1 MNDVQIRF
9 LKNKR
14 LRQVIWWLSILALI
28 LYPLRHVSVGV
39 DLWDGGYNYANFR
52 YSGLKYMDSM
62 WYFAT
67 WLANA
72 AGSMLMRLPF
82 GNTMLGMNVYT
93 GLIVSIMATV
103 SYFFCVKKLRISA
116 PVAFVGELT
125 AIALC
130 WAPTS
135 ALYNYL
141 TYLFLLVA
149 ICFLYQGLVIGKYSW
164 LVAAGVVLGLNVG
177 NRFSN
182 LVQAGLIL
190 AVWVYGFWDRK
201 KLVRVLKETGFCVLG
216 YVASLGV
223 FLLGISLRYG
233 FGSYVESVLRLFR
246 MTEHAQDYAPGYMLL
261 RMAMTFCESK
271 NTYWAKRFLLLF
283 GLTLTVCLPVRR
295 LWHFVIFRKK
305 NGSTG
310 TISAGKALVRIRQG
324 ICVIFTAAVIFWL
337 GYANFSY
344 PDYAVYESIYAPCV
358 ILFELLTILTVC
370 CIFDGNASKEDRLF
384 ALLMLLT
391 VFLTSL
397 GGNNAM
403 YASINNTFL
412 VMPGFL
418 WMCYR
423 FCRERKEL
431 LAFPVKC
438 VLFVSVLFV
447 LVPSM
452 GFGRTFVYEGATGGR
467 GMDREISGIPVLE
480 GMRTDEGKAESLEG
494 LYQYL
499 SAKGLKERECI
510 LYGQIPGISY
520 YMDLAPALN
529 IWSDLLS
536 YGLEIMEEDLGKVE
550 GELAEDSYPILILER
565 KHADYMLTEGES
577 EVQFYDDFAEQKLWL
592 LADFMEKHGYEI
604 TYYNEGFA
612 VFETR

>member
-1 MNDVQIRF
+1 MKDVQIKL
-9 LKNKR
+9 LKNR
-14 LRQVIWWLSILALI
+14 RFCQAIWWLSILALI
-28 LYPLRHVSVGV
+28 LYPLRHVGVGV
-39 DLWDGGYNYANFR
+39 DLWDGGYSYANFR
-52 YSGLKYMDSM
+52 YSGLEYMDSM

-67 WLANA
+67 WSANA
-72 AGSMLMRLPF
+72 AGSLLMRLPF
-82 GNTMLGMNVYT
+82 GNTMLGMNIYT

-103 SYFFCVKKLRISA
+103 SYFFCVRKLRVSA

-130 WAPTS
+130 WVPTS
-135 ALYNYL
+135 VLYNYL

-149 ICFLYQGLVIGKYSW
+149 TCFLYQGLVSGKGSW
-164 LVAAGVVLGLNVG
+164 LVAAGVMLGLNVG

-182 LVQAGLIL
+182 LVQTGLIL
-190 AVWVYGFWDRK
+190 VVWVYGFWDRK
-201 KLVRVLKETGFCVLG
+201 KPVQVLKETGLCVLG
-216 YVASLGV
+216 YVAALGV

-246 MTEHAQDYAPGYMLL
+246 MTEHAEDYAPGYMLL
-261 RMAMTFCESK
+261 RMAATFCESE
-271 NTYWAKRFLLLF
+271 NTYWTKRFLLLF
-283 GLTLTVCLPVRR
+283 GLTLTVCLPVSRFWR
-295 LWHFVIFRKK
+295 FAKSRKK
-305 NGSTG
+305 DGGTG

-324 ICVIFTAAVIFWL
+324 ICVIITAAVILWL
-337 GYANFSY
+337 RYANFSY

-358 ILFELLTILTVC
+358 ILFELLAILTIC
-370 CIFDGNASKEDRLF
+370 CILDGKASKEDRLL
-384 ALLMLLT
+384 ALLILLT

-418 WMCYR
+418 GMCYR

-447 LVPSM
+447 LVPSV

-467 GMDREISGIPVLE
+467 EMDRKISGIPVLE
-480 GMRTDEGKAESLEG
+480 GMRTSAEKAGSLEG

-499 SAKGLKERECI
+499 AAEGLLERECI

-520 YMDLAPALN
+520 YMGMAPALN

-536 YGLEIMEEDLGKVE
+536 YGLEVMEEDLGKVE
-550 GELAEDSYPILILER
+550 GELAEDSYPVLILER

-577 EVQFYDDFAEQKLWL
+577 KVQFYDDFAEQKLWL
-592 LADFMEKHGYEI
+592 LAGFMEEHGYEI
-604 TYYNEGFA
+604 TYYNEGFT
-612 VFETR
+612 VFEMR